1 MVAPSVPAPSTMA
14 RTVVDASAAVLSAEY
29 LRLLDEKLAGADGEA
44 AGIAVASIAGS
55 DAKRV
60 AVTAAAAIT
69 CLRIGFSN
77 VVSGVSVSDANS
89 DGAPGAIF
97 APRHRP
103 ERSAVPRCP
112 RSSAAA
118 RPRDCPRSADGP
130 SASSGA
136 VASDA

>member
-1 MVAPSVPAPSTMA
+1 MRPQPYCPQNICVFWT
-14 RTVVDASAAVLSAEY
+14 R
-29 LRLLDEKLAGADGEA
+29 LAGAGGEA
-44 AGIAVASIAGS
+44 AGIAVAFIAGS
-55 DAKRV
+55 DARSV
-60 AVTAAAAIT
+60 AVTAAAAMS

-77 VVSGVSVSDANS
+77 VVSDVSVSDANS

-112 RSSAAA
+112 RSSVAA
-118 RPRDCPRSADGP
+118 RPKDRPRPADGP
-130 SASSGA
+130 SASNDA